1 MKIGPRK
8 LKLLHQIKDVDNKM
22 LAFCNN
28 KPIIHLEN
36 LTMKDLRK
44 LLEAFNTVYE
54 LFIKCSNKENKD
66 GRIQNE
72 E

>member
-8 LKLLHQIKDVDNKM
+8 LKMLKQIKDVDNKL
-22 LAFCNN
+22 LAFTYD
-28 KPIIHLEN
+28 KPIVHLEN

-44 LLEAFNTVYE
+44 LLEAFNTAYE
-54 LFIKCSNKENKD
+54 LFVKCSDKENKD